1 MPTTNPRITFTV
13 SEDTM
18 KAIDEYRFEHRMR
31 NQTQAILSLID
42 LGFKALTG
50 ENFPQ
55 EQQIS
60 DEDISLLN
68 LYHNTDPL
76 FQNVA
81 VKIMMDNQRQKER
94 RA

>member
-1 MPTTNPRITFTV
+1 MPTMNPRITFTV

-50 ENFPQ
+50 NDFPQ
-55 EQQIS
+55 EPQIS
-60 DEDISLLN
+60 DEDMQLLN
-68 LYHNTDPL
+68 LYHNTDPI
-76 FQNVA
+76 FQGVA
-81 VKIMMDNQRQKER
+81 VKIMRDNQTQKER

>member
-13 SEDTM
+13 SDETM

-50 ENFPQ
+50 EDFSQ
-55 EQQIS
+55 EPQIS
-60 DEDISLLN
+60 DEDVSLLN

-76 FQNVA
+76 FQSVA
-81 VKIMMDNQRQKER
+81 VKIMKDNQTQKER

>member
-1 MPTTNPRITFTV
+1 MPTMNLRITFTV

-50 ENFPQ
+50 NDFPQ
-55 EQQIS
+55 EPQIS
-60 DEDISLLN
+60 DEDMQLLN
-68 LYHNTDPL
+68 LYHNTDPI
-76 FQNVA
+76 FQGVA
-81 VKIMMDNQRQKER
+81 VKIMRDNQIQKER

>member
-13 SEDTM
+13 SEETM

-50 ENFPQ
+50 EDFLQEPQ
-55 EQQIS
+55 IP
-60 DEDISLLN
+60 DEDITLLN

-76 FQNVA
+76 FQSVA
-81 VKIMMDNQRQKER
+81 VKIMMDNPKQKER

>member
-50 ENFPQ
+50 EGFPQ
-55 EQQIS
+55 EPQIS

-68 LYHNTDPL
+68 LYHNTEPL
-76 FQNVA
+76 FQSVA
-81 VKIMMDNQRQKER
+81 VKIMKDNQTQKER